1 MGGCLKRLF
10 LIALIILGILYGGHK
25 LDLIEYDVVQKIKDS
40 RPVQL
45 AFDFFNRITKKST
58 EQILSDP

>member
-10 LIALIILGILYGGHK
+10 LIALIILGVLYGGHK

-45 AFDFFNRITKKST
+45 VSDFFNRI
-58 EQILSDP
+58 LSGP